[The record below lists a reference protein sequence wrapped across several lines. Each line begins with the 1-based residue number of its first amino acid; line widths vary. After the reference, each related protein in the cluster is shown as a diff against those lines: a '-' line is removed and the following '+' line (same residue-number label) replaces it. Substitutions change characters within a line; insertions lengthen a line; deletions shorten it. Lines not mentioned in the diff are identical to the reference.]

1 MPKILVAVDGSD
13 NSARVIDF
21 LIAENAQLK
30 SPLQLHLINVQM
42 PLGGVNVKMFI
53 SSDSLNQYYKEEG
66 ERALDAARKRLDAAK
81 IPYTPHISVGDP
93 AEVIAAYLK
102 SEGCDRIVMGSRGL
116 GAVTG
121 LVLGSVATKVL
132 HLTQVPITLI
142 R

>member
-1 MPKILVAVDGSD
+1 MPKILVAVDGSE

-21 LIAENAQLK
+21 LIAENSLLK
-30 SPLQLHLINVQM
+30 SPLHLHLINVQM

-66 ERALDAARKRLDAAK
+66 EKALDAARKRLDAAK
-81 IPYTPHISVGDP
+81 ISYTPHISVGDP

-102 SEGCDRIVMGSRGL
+102 TEGCDRIVMGSRGL
-116 GAVTG
+116 GAVSG